1 MKCQSGLISRL
12 FFFWVTPFIRRNITR
27 PLTME
32 ELIEAPSAF
41 DVSSHLASLKELIA
55 ASSSRPFF
63 LIRALLLNVRRE
75 IAKTTGCA
83 LLLLATGLLTPLVL
97 RRILL
102 ALEGKYIAPEWAGDL
117 GAAIGL
123 APANTS
129 ALLSALLLFILGI
142 VGTLSVHHL
151 FYNQVGISIK
161 VHASLR
167 ALIYDKA
174 LRLARSERGEA
185 SSGAILTLTG
195 TDSGR
200 IFSWLQM
207 LHAIWYHPL
216 QVTLALVLLYR
227 LVGVAA
233 IFGTASLALPL
244 IIASALV
251 RSQNRIRREVLAIT
265 DQRVGFT
272 AEVLGHIKTVKFQAW
287 ERPLSERILALRGEE
302 VQRLR
307 RVNLL
312 SSLAG
317 LASNLAP
324 TAAMVVTFSV
334 LVLRGGTL
342 DAATVFP
349 AMSLILLL
357 RFAINSLPDTFIN
370 TLEALLSA
378 SRIESFL
385 KRRDFAP
392 RPPVRSSPYAIE
404 LEDASFEWS
413 PSVPALHVKQLRVN
427 PGELVAIVG
436 GVGSGKSA
444 LLLSIL
450 GELSL
455 TAGSVS
461 ANGTLGYVA
470 QQPWIVSDTVR
481 NNILAGE
488 PFSAERYER
497 ALAASALGP
506 DLKDLPQGDAT
517 MIGERGVNLSGG
529 QRQRVALARALYLE
543 SDIYLLDDPLSALDT
558 RVANEV
564 FELLVCG
571 ELAGRARLLVTHRL
585 EYALRADRVIVVER
599 GIIVESGTPQEL
611 KGRSSRFTELLDF
624 HSELSHV
631 AQSTMGHS
639 EASDGNLSSSA
650 RPEAAAAA
658 SRSVVEVEERDVGA
672 VDRRV
677 LRTYMRRFAPG
688 LLGLVVVAVVFSRH
702 IASVATDLWLAL
714 FSRGPLPS
722 HKEFILG
729 YAGLLTTLAIFHF
742 ARWYLFLDRGLKAG
756 QASHEHLLQGVLA
769 APLRF
774 FEANPTGRI
783 VNRFSRDL
791 DTVEGPLP
799 RTLQD
804 TCSCVLDVLVVF
816 ILLSVLE
823 PYALILLLPLTL
835 VYARY
840 ARVFRPTSRE
850 AQRLESISRSPIFA
864 LFSES
869 LSGTDTLRASGLTE
883 QFAARMRQYL
893 STNVNATYTIN
904 ATNRWLGIRLELLAA
919 LVLLAAA
926 ITVSLLCPAVIP
938 ASVAGLL
945 LVYSN
950 FGGPMNWVV
959 RSLVM
964 AESSLT
970 SFERMEYYANTPSE
984 TRGGNAAPINWPAQ
998 GDLRLSAL
1006 TVQYR
1011 PDLPPALDSVSCSI
1025 PAGSRVG
1032 IVGRTGSGKS
1042 TLILAL
1048 GRLLEPSE
1056 GHIELDRVN
1065 TSTLSLEALR
1075 SAITVVPQEPVLF
1088 SGPLRDSL
1096 DPFRTSSDAEITEAL
1111 GRVELDRFVAELPG
1125 GLSAT
1130 VNEGGSNFSCGQRQ
1144 LFCLARALLRR
1155 CKVIVLD
1162 EATANIDVE
1171 TDSAI
1176 QRTIRREFG
1185 GATVLVVAHRLG
1197 TVIDS
1202 DLMLV
1207 LEHGRVAEFGA
1218 PAQLLASPN
1227 SALAGFLRELQR
1239 GAG

>member
-1 MKCQSGLISRL
+1 
-12 FFFWVTPFIRRNITR
+12 
-27 PLTME
+27 ME
-32 ELIEAPSAF
+32 ELIEAPPRF
-41 DVSSHLASLKELIA
+41 DVSTHLAALQEQIA
-55 ASSSRPFF
+55 TASSRSFF
-63 LIRALLLNVRRE
+63 LIRALLFNVRRE
-75 IAKTTGCA
+75 IAKTTICA
-83 LLLLATGLLTPLVL
+83 LLLLASGLLMPMVL

-102 ALEGKYIAPEWAGDL
+102 TLEGKHVPPAWAEEL

-123 APANTS
+123 APANTFS
-129 ALLSALLLFILGI
+129 LACALLLFLLGI
-142 VGTLSVHHL
+142 TGTLSVNHL

-161 VHASLR
+161 AHASLR

-227 LVGVAA
+227 LVGIAA
-233 IFGTASLALPL
+233 IFGTASLVVPL
-244 IIASALV
+244 IVASALV

-272 AEVLGHIKTVKFQAW
+272 AEVLAHIKTVKFQAW
-287 ERPLSERILALRGEE
+287 ERPLSERILALRAEE
-302 VQRLR
+302 VSRLR

-357 RFAINSLPDTFIN
+357 RFAINSLPDTIIN
-370 TLEALLSA
+370 TMEALISA
-378 SRIESFL
+378 ARIESFL
-385 KRRDFAP
+385 KRRDFEP
-392 RPPVRSSPYAIE
+392 RPLLRSSPYAID
-404 LEDASFEWS
+404 LEDGSFEWS
-413 PSVPALHVKQLRVN
+413 PGVQALHVERLRVN

-455 TAGSVS
+455 TAGSAS

-481 NNILAGE
+481 NNILAGS
-488 PFSAERYER
+488 PFSAERYQR
-497 ALAASALGP
+497 ALTASTLGP

-517 MIGERGVNLSGG
+517 VIGERGVNLSGG

-564 FELLVCG
+564 FERLVCG

-585 EYALRADRVIVVER
+585 EYALRADRVLVVED
-599 GIIVESGTPQEL
+599 GTIVESGTPQEL
-611 KGRSSRFTELLDF
+611 KARGSRFTELLDF

-631 AQSTMGHS
+631 AQGSLDHTESSDAAPRTST
-639 EASDGNLSSSA
+639 
-650 RPEAAAAA
+650 RPEATA

-688 LLGLVVVAVVFSRH
+688 ILAVVVVAVVLSRH

-722 HKEFILG
+722 HMEFILG
-729 YAGLLTTLAIFHF
+729 YAGLLTILAIFHF
-742 ARWYLFLDRGLKAG
+742 ARWYLFLDCGLKAG
-756 QASHEHLLQGVLA
+756 QRSHEHLLRGVLA

-804 TCSCVLDVLVVF
+804 TCTYVLDVLVVF

-823 PYALILLLPLTL
+823 PYALLLLFPLTL

-840 ARVFRPTSRE
+840 GKVFRPTSRE
-850 AQRLESISRSPIFA
+850 ARRLESISRSPIFA

-869 LSGTDTLRASGLTE
+869 LSGTDTLRAAGLRE
-883 QFAARMRQYL
+883 QFAERMRQYL
-893 STNVNATYTIN
+893 STNVNATYTLN
-904 ATNRWLGIRLELLAA
+904 TTNRWLGIRLELLAA

-926 ITVSLLCPAVIP
+926 IIVSLLCPAVIP

-970 SFERMEYYANTPSE
+970 SFERMEYYANTPPE
-984 TRGGNAAPINWPAQ
+984 NRGGNTAPINWPAQ
-998 GDLRLSAL
+998 GDLRLDSL

-1111 GRVELDRFVAELPG
+1111 RRVELDRFVAELPG

-1207 LEHGRVAEFGA
+1207 LEHGRLAEFGA
-1218 PAQLLASPN
+1218 PEQLLASPN

-1239 GAG
+1239 GVA